1 VKRTAHLTFH
11 IESCGLGI
19 ERMSAVM
26 ITDDP
31 FEPTRLVVEP
41 SCAPYFDIESLVFEA
56 RVLAIRGPIAA
67 TYFPPLPAPCTDHHD
82 CQLDWEMGRRCKRV
96 TDEAWAGWRAIAEAS
111 KMKGFVLRTRS
122 SAYIIVRN
130 TSAEA
135 RPFDAVLWGLA
146 VVGWHKDPTK
156 P

>member
-96 TDEAWAGWRAIAEAS
+96 TDEAWIGWLAIFEAS
-111 KMKGFVLRTRS
+111 KMKGFGVLSTGTRVR
-122 SAYIIVRN
+122 IHVRN
-130 TSAEA
+130 TSAE
-135 RPFDAVLWGLA
+135 RRTFDAVLWGLA
-146 VVGWHKDPTK
+146 GTAAQSPPW
-156 P
+156 